1 MNRTCK
7 KIVSHLHAYVD
18 GEIPRELMRGIED
31 HLRKCPACR
40 GQLERIYQV
49 GGMLDSFAVAPPPQG
64 FAARVM
70 AEAQRKTHV
79 AEKKKSTTALLW
91 QPVRWLFDLSFAM
104 RLVTCVMIF
113 LACFLGAYMSSELSI
128 PRNIPTA
135 HSESLE
141 GLEWFSPTPPS
152 SLGSAYLSIASNS
165 SDK

>member
-1 MNRTCK
+1 MNWNCK

-18 GEIPRELMRGIED
+18 GEIPRESVRGIED
-31 HLRKCPACR
+31 HLRKCPVCR
-40 GQLERIYQV
+40 GQLERMYQV
-49 GGMLDSFAVAPPPQG
+49 GEMLDSLAVAPLPQG

-70 AEAQRKTHV
+70 AEAQRKTCV
-79 AEKKKSTTALLW
+79 AEKKKSRALPW

-104 RLVTCVMIF
+104 RLTTCVMIF
-113 LACFLGAYMSSELSI
+113 LACFLGAYMSSVLSI

-152 SLGSAYLSIASNS
+152 SLGSAYLSMASNE